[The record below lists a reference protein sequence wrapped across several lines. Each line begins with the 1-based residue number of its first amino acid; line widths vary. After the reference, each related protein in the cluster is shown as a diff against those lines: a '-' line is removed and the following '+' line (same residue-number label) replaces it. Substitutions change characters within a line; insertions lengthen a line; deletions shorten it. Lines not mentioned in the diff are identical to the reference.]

1 MFGLTEKDADN
12 IATGISSCPQLALIS
27 VRNSK
32 VTDTLLYDVMG
43 GIDKL
48 TRVTHLD
55 FPNNALTDECIDVLT
70 KAMMNKKIRILNLS
84 NNKIGNEGAKN
95 LAIFIAN
102 KKSSLEDLNLS
113 LNLIEDDGG
122 ITLLKVF
129 PCVSILYISVPVA
142 GNIAGEI
149 DQNPQSFLQQTGLP
163 VQ

>member
-12 IATGISSCPQLALIS
+12 IATGISSCPKLRVIS

-32 VTDTLLYDVMG
+32 VTDTLLYDVVG

-48 TRVTHLD
+48 TNISHLD

-70 KAMMNKKIRILNLS
+70 KAMTNKKISILNLS

-129 PCVSILYISVPVA
+129 ANLLLSILLILFVA
-142 GNIAGEI
+142 GNIPREI
-149 DQNPQSFLQQTGLP
+149 DKGSQSFLQQTRLR
-163 VQ
+163 V